1 MTDDRSQMMF
11 DILLGIQRDLGQIK
25 REQISQ
31 GIRLALLEEH
41 MRGLMTSIYGM
52 QADIA
57 DLKVRVDRIE
67 RRLGLD
73 EAEH

>member
-1 MTDDRSQMMF
+1 MSDDRGQMTV
-11 DILLGIQRDLGQIK
+11 DILLGIQKDLGQIK
-25 REQISQ
+25 REQAAQ
-31 GIRLALLEEH
+31 GIRLASIEDH
-41 MRGLMTSIYGM
+41 IRGLMTSIYGV

-67 RRLGLD
+67 RRLGLN

>member
-11 DILLGIQRDLGQIK
+11 DILLGIQKDLGQIK
-25 REQISQ
+25 REQVSQ
-31 GIRLALLEEH
+31 GIRLASIEDH
-41 MRGLMTSIYGM
+41 IRGVMTSIYGM

-57 DLKVRVDRIE
+57 DLKIRVDRIE
-67 RRLGLD
+67 RRLGLN

>member
-11 DILLGIQRDLGQIK
+11 DILLGIQKDLGQIK
-25 REQISQ
+25 REQVSQ
-31 GIRLALLEEH
+31 GIRLASLEEH
-41 MRGLMTSIYGM
+41 MRGLMTSIYDM

-67 RRLGLD
+67 RRLGLAD
-73 EAEH
+73 TEH

>member
-1 MTDDRSQMMF
+1 MTDDRGQMMF
-11 DILLGIQRDLGQIK
+11 DILLGLQKDLGQIK
-25 REQISQ
+25 REQLSQ
-31 GIRLALLEEH
+31 GIRLASIEDH
-41 MRGLMTSIYGM
+41 IRGLMTSIYGV

-67 RRLGLD
+67 RRLGLN

>member
-1 MTDDRSQMMF
+1 MTDDRGQMMF
-11 DILLGIQRDLGQIK
+11 DILLGIQKDLAQIK
-25 REQISQ
+25 REQLSQ
-31 GIRLALLEEH
+31 GIRLASIEDH
-41 MRGLMTSIYGM
+41 IRGLMTSIYGV

-67 RRLGLD
+67 RRLGLN